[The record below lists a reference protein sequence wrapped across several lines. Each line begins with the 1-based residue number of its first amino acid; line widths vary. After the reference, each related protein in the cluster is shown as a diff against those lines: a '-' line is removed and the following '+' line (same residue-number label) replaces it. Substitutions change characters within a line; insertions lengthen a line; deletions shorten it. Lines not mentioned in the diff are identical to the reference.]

1 MEQQNQA
8 SSLRDFL
15 TVLFKHKHTIMI
27 IFFTVVATVTIG
39 SFLLP
44 PTYEAK
50 SSLLIKFGREYIYR
64 SEVGERVSDSRPLIP
79 LNQEEVINSEIQ
91 ILTSRDLIE
100 KVINTIKV
108 ENIYPDLVKNPSK
121 MITPL
126 EAAIQQFEEKLS
138 VEGIKKSSVIQVSFQ
153 HKDPRVAA
161 KAVNLLVGFLNEKHL
176 QVYSDPKSSFLEQQL
191 AAYEQ
196 RLKESQNQLEAFK
209 QKYRVFS
216 LEEQRTL
223 LLKQRTDLDTA
234 FKTAQNQVREL
245 QNKLLSLRNQM
256 RAVSKDI
263 PLYTETERY
272 KIIDDAKAQLLSLQL
287 KEQELLQKYNEDTP
301 LVINVRKEIKIVQDF
316 IKKQEEDLRGK
327 VRTGQNIVYQDIER
341 EIIKTQA
348 ELSSQEAKSATLRGQ
363 IAQLDREI
371 QTLDLR
377 ENELQNLKREL
388 AANEKNYKTY
398 LEKVE
403 EALISDDLNRL
414 KMANIS
420 VIQAA
425 TVPAKPVKPKKALN
439 IALGIILGAVSGLG
453 LAFFNEYTNQGIST
467 PESAER
473 HLGLPV
479 LATIPNKE
487 GQGRG

>member
-1 MEQQNQA
+1 MEQQGQA
-8 SSLRDFL
+8 SSPRDFL
-15 TVLFKHKHTIMI
+15 TILFKHKYTILM
-27 IFFTVVATVTIG
+27 IFFAVVATVTIG
-39 SFLLP
+39 SFLLH

-50 SSLLIKFGREYIYR
+50 SSLLLKFGREYIYR
-64 SEVGERVSDSRPLIP
+64 SEVGERGSDTRPLIP

-100 KVINTIKV
+100 KVITSIKV
-108 ENIYPDLVKNPSK
+108 ENIYPDLAEHPPKKV
-121 MITPL
+121 TPL
-126 EAAIQQFEEKLS
+126 EAAILIFEKKLF
-138 VEGIKKSSVIQVSFQ
+138 VEGIKKSNVIQISFQ
-153 HKDPRVAA
+153 HKDPHIAA
-161 KAVNLLVGFLNEKHL
+161 KAVNLLVEFLKEKHL

-191 AAYEQ
+191 LAYEQ
-196 RLKESQNQLEAFK
+196 RLKESQNKLEDFK
-209 QKYRVFS
+209 QKYQVFS

-223 LLKQRTDLDTA
+223 LLKQRTDLDTI
-234 FKTAQNQVREL
+234 FKAAQNQVKEL
-245 QNKLLSLRNQM
+245 QNKLSSLKNQM
-256 RAVSKDI
+256 RTVSKDV

-272 KIIDDAKAQLLSLQL
+272 KIVDDAKAQLLSLQL
-287 KEQELLQKYNEDTP
+287 KEQELLQKYNENTA

-341 EIIKTQA
+341 EMFKTQS
-348 ELSSQEAKSATLRGQ
+348 ELSSQEARRATLQGQ
-363 IAQLDREI
+363 IAQLDKEI

-377 ENELQNLKREL
+377 ENQLQNLKREL
-388 AANEKNYKTY
+388 ASNEKNYKTY

-414 KMANIS
+414 KMTNIS

-425 TVPAKPVKPKKALN
+425 SVPAKPIKPRKALN

-453 LAFFNEYTNQGIST
+453 LAFFSEYMNQGLST

-473 HLGLPV
+473 RLGLPV
-479 LATIPNKE
+479 LGTVPYKE
-487 GQGRG
+487 GQG

>member
-1 MEQQNQA
+1 MEEQNQA
-8 SSLRDFL
+8 GSLRDFL
-15 TVLFKHKHTIMI
+15 TVLFKHKNTILI
-27 IFFTVVATVTIG
+27 IFFTVVTVVTIG

-50 SSLLIKFGREYIYR
+50 SSLLVKFGREYIYR
-64 SEVGERVSDSRPLIP
+64 PEVGERVSSDMRPLIP
-79 LNQEEVINSEIQ
+79 LNQEEVINSEMQ

-100 KVINTIKV
+100 KVINTINV
-108 ENIYPDLVKNPSK
+108 ENIYPDLVENPSK

-126 EAAIQQFEEKLS
+126 EAAILQFEKKLS
-138 VEGIKKSSVIQVSFQ
+138 VEGVKRSSVIQISFQ

-161 KAVNLLVGFLNEKHL
+161 KAANLLVDFLKEKHL

-191 AAYEQ
+191 AAYEKK
-196 RLKESQNQLEAFK
+196 LKESQNQLEVFK

-234 FKTAQNQVREL
+234 LKTAQNQVREF
-245 QNKLLSLRNQM
+245 QNKLLSLKNQM
-256 RAVSKDI
+256 RAVSKDV

-287 KEQELLQKYNEDTP
+287 KEQGLLQKYNEDTP
-301 LVINVRKEIKIVQDF
+301 LVVNVRKEIKIVQDF
-316 IKKQEEDLRGK
+316 IKKQEEDLKGK
-327 VRTGQNIVYQDIER
+327 VRTGQNIVYQDIEK
-341 EIIKTQA
+341 EMIKTQA
-348 ELSSQEAKSATLRGQ
+348 ELSSQEARRDTLQGQ

-403 EALISDDLNRL
+403 EALISDDLNRQ

-425 TVPAKPVKPKKALN
+425 AVPAKPIKPKKALN

-453 LAFFNEYTNQGIST
+453 LAFFSEYTNQGLST
-467 PESAER
+467 PEGAER
-473 HLGLPV
+473 RLGLPILGTV
-479 LATIPNKE
+479 PYKE
-487 GQGRG
+487 EE

>member
-8 SSLRDFL
+8 GSLRDFL
-15 TVLFKHKHTIMI
+15 TVLFKHKYTILI
-27 IFFTVVATVTIG
+27 IFVAVVITVTVG

-64 SEVGERVSDSRPLIP
+64 SEVGERVSDSRPSIP

-100 KVINTIKV
+100 KVITTLEV
-108 ENIYPDLVKNPSK
+108 ENIYPDLVENPSK
-121 MITPL
+121 MMTPL
-126 EAAIQQFEEKLS
+126 QAAVLQFEEELS
-138 VEGIKKSSVIQVSFQ
+138 VEGIKKSNVIEISFQ
-153 HKDPRVAA
+153 HKDPRIAA
-161 KAVNLLVGFLNEKHL
+161 QAVNLLVDFLKEKHL

-191 AAYEQ
+191 SAYEQ
-196 RLKESQNQLEAFK
+196 RLKESQNQLEVFK

-223 LLKQRTDLDTA
+223 LLKQRTDLDTV

-245 QNKLLSLRNQM
+245 QNKLSSVKNQM
-256 RAVSKDI
+256 ETVSKDV

-272 KIIDDAKAQLLSLQL
+272 KIVDDGKAQLLSLQL
-287 KEQELLQKYNEDTP
+287 KEQELLHKYNEDTP
-301 LVINVRKEIKIVQDF
+301 LVINVRKEIKIVRNF
-316 IKKQEEDLRGK
+316 IKEQEEDLKGK
-327 VRTGQNIVYQDIER
+327 VRTGQNIVYQDLER
-341 EIIKTQA
+341 EMMKTQA
-348 ELSSQEAKSATLRGQ
+348 ELSSQEAKRAALQGQ

-371 QTLDLR
+371 QSLDLR

-388 AANEKNYKTY
+388 AANERNYKTY

-414 KMANIS
+414 KMTNIS

-425 TVPAKPVKPKKALN
+425 TAPAKPIKPKKGLN
-439 IALGIILGAVSGLG
+439 ILLGIILGALSGLG
-453 LAFFNEYTNQGIST
+453 LAFFSEYTGQGLST
-467 PESAER
+467 PGSAEKR
-473 HLGLPV
+473 LGIPV
-479 LATIPNKE
+479 LATFSYKK
-487 GQGRG
+487 GG

>member
-1 MEQQNQA
+1 MEQQEQA

-15 TVLFKHKHTIMI
+15 TVLFKHRYTILI
-27 IFFTVVATVTIG
+27 IFLAVVATVTIV

-64 SEVGERVSDSRPLIP
+64 SEVGERGSDSRPSIP

-100 KVINTIKV
+100 KVITTIKV
-108 ENIYPDLVKNPSK
+108 ENIYPDYVVDPPKT
-121 MITPL
+121 MTPL
-126 EAAIQQFEEKLS
+126 EAAIIKFEKKLV
-138 VEGIKKSSVIQVSFQ
+138 VEGIKKSNVIQVSFQ
-153 HKDPRVAA
+153 HKDPRIAA
-161 KAVNLLVGFLNEKHL
+161 KAVNMLVDFLKEKHL

-191 AAYEQ
+191 SAYEQ
-196 RLKESQNQLEAFK
+196 KLKESQNQLETFK
-209 QKYRVFS
+209 QKYQVFS

-223 LLKQRTDLDTA
+223 LLKQRTDLDTV
-234 FKTAQNQVREL
+234 FKAAQNQVREL
-245 QNKLLSLRNQM
+245 QNRLSSLRNQM
-256 RAVSKDI
+256 QTISKDV

-272 KIIDDAKAQLLSLQL
+272 KIIDDAKAQHLSLQL

-301 LVINVRKEIKIVQDF
+301 LVVNVRKEIKIVQDF
-316 IKKQEEDLRGK
+316 IKKQEEDLKGK
-327 VRTGQNIVYQDIER
+327 VRTGQNIVYQDLER
-341 EIIKTQA
+341 EMMKAQA
-348 ELSSQEAKSATLRGQ
+348 ELSSQEARRATLQGQ

-377 ENELQNLKREL
+377 ENELQDLKREL
-388 AANEKNYKTY
+388 AANERNYKTY

-414 KMANIS
+414 KMTNIS
-420 VIQAA
+420 LIQAA
-425 TVPAKPVKPKKALN
+425 SVPAKPIKPKKALN

-453 LAFFNEYTNQGIST
+453 LAFFSEYTNQGLST
-467 PESAER
+467 PESASR
-473 HLGLPV
+473 RLGLPV
-479 LATIPNKE
+479 LGTVPYKE
-487 GQGRG
+487 GRG

>member
-8 SSLRDFL
+8 VSLRDFL
-15 TVLFKHKHTIMI
+15 TVLFKHKQTILI
-27 IFFTVVATVTIG
+27 LFFAVIVTVTIG

-50 SSLLIKFGREYIYR
+50 SSLLVKFGREYIYR
-64 SEVGERVSDSRPLIP
+64 PEVGERGSSDMGPLIP

-108 ENIYPDLVKNPSK
+108 ENIYPDLVENPSK
-121 MITPL
+121 IITPK
-126 EAAIQQFEEKLS
+126 EAAILRFEKKLS
-138 VEGIKKSSVIQVSFQ
+138 VEGVKKSSVIEVSFQ
-153 HKDPRVAA
+153 HKDPHMAA
-161 KAVNLLVGFLNEKHL
+161 KAVNLLVDFLKEKHL

-191 AAYEQ
+191 SAYDQ

-223 LLKQRTDLDTA
+223 LLKQRTELDTS
-234 FKTAQNQVREL
+234 FKTSQNEIREL
-245 QNKLLSLRNQM
+245 QNKLSSFKTQM
-256 RAVSKDI
+256 RAVSKDVA
-263 PLYTETERY
+263 LYTETERY

-316 IKKQEEDLRGK
+316 VKKQEEDLKDK
-327 VRTGQNIVYQDIER
+327 VRTGQNIVYQDVEK
-341 EIIKTQA
+341 EMIKTQA
-348 ELSSQEAKSATLRGQ
+348 DLSSQEGKSAILREQ
-363 IAQLDREI
+363 IAQLDREM

-377 ENELQNLKREL
+377 ENDLQNLKREL

-403 EALISDDLNRL
+403 EALISDNLNRQ

-425 TVPAKPVKPKKALN
+425 AVPAKPIKPKKKLN

-453 LAFFNEYTNQGIST
+453 LAFFSEYTSEGLSN
-467 PESAER
+467 PEGVER

-479 LATIPNKE
+479 LGTVPYKE
-487 GQGRG
+487 EE

>member
-1 MEQQNQA
+1 MEQQVQA

-15 TVLFKHKHTIMI
+15 AILFKHKYAILI
-27 IFFTVVATVTIG
+27 IFLTVVATVTIG

-64 SEVGERVSDSRPLIP
+64 SEVGERVSDSRPSIP

-100 KVINTIKV
+100 KVITTLKV
-108 ENIYPDLVKNPSK
+108 ENIYPDLVENPSK
-121 MITPL
+121 MMTPL
-126 EAAIQQFEEKLS
+126 QAAVLQFEKRLF
-138 VEGIKKSSVIQVSFQ
+138 VEGVKKSNVIQISFQ
-153 HKDPRVAA
+153 HKDPPIAA
-161 KAVNLLVGFLNEKHL
+161 KAVNLLVEFLKEKHL

-196 RLKESQNQLEAFK
+196 RLKESQNQLEVFK

-223 LLKQRTDLDTA
+223 LLKQRTELDTTL
-234 FKTAQNQVREL
+234 KTAQNQVREL
-245 QNKLLSLRNQM
+245 QKRLSTLKNQM
-256 RAVSKDI
+256 RTVSKDV
-263 PLYTETERY
+263 PLFTETERY
-272 KIIDDAKAQLLSLQL
+272 KIIDDAKTQLLTLQL
-287 KEQELLQKYNEDTP
+287 KEQQLLQKYNENTP
-301 LVINVRKEIKIVQDF
+301 LVVNVRKEINIVQDF
-316 IKKQEEDLRGK
+316 IKKQEEDLKGK
-327 VRTGQNIVYQDIER
+327 VRTGQNIVYQDLER
-341 EIIKTQA
+341 EMIKTGA
-348 ELSSQEAKSATLRGQ
+348 DLSSQEAKSATLQGQ
-363 IAQLDREI
+363 IAQLDIEI
-371 QTLDLR
+371 RTLDLR

-388 AANEKNYKTY
+388 AANERNYKTY

-414 KMANIS
+414 KMTNIS

-425 TVPAKPVKPKKALN
+425 SVPAKPIKPKKKLN
-439 IALGIILGAVSGLG
+439 IALAIIFGAVSGLG
-453 LAFFNEYTNQGIST
+453 LAFISEYKNQGLST

-473 HLGLPV
+473 RLGLPV
-479 LATIPNKE
+479 LGTVPYKE
-487 GQGRG
+487 GQG

>member
-8 SSLRDFL
+8 GSLRDFL
-15 TVLFKHKHTIMI
+15 TVLFKHKYKILI
-27 IFFTVVATVTIG
+27 IFFAVVATVTIG

-64 SEVGERVSDSRPLIP
+64 SEVGERASDSRTLIP

-100 KVINTIKV
+100 KVINTLKV
-108 ENIYPDLVKNPSK
+108 ENIYPDLAEGPTSTV
-121 MITPL
+121 TPL
-126 EAAIQQFEEKLS
+126 EAAILQFEKKLS

-153 HKDPRVAA
+153 HKDPRIAA
-161 KAVNLLVGFLNEKHL
+161 QAVNLLVDSLKEKHL

-191 AAYEQ
+191 STYEK

-209 QKYRVFS
+209 QKYQVFS
-216 LEEQRTL
+216 LDEQRTL
-223 LLKQRTDLDTA
+223 FLKQRTDLDTS
-234 FKTAQNQVREL
+234 FKTSLNQIGEL
-245 QNKLLSLRNQM
+245 QSKLSSLKNQM
-256 RAVSKDI
+256 RAVSKEV
-263 PLYTETERY
+263 PLYSETERY
-272 KIIDDAKAQLLSLQL
+272 KITDDAKAQLLGLQL
-287 KEQELLQKYNEDTP
+287 KEQELLHKYNEDTP
-301 LVINVRKEIKIVQDF
+301 LVINVRKEIKIVRNF
-316 IKKQEEDLRGK
+316 IKEQEEDLKGK

-341 EIIKTQA
+341 EMIKAQA
-348 ELSSQEAKSATLRGQ
+348 ELSSQEAKSSTLRGQ
-363 IAQLDREI
+363 IAQLDHEI

-377 ENELQNLKREL
+377 ENQLQNLKREL

-403 EALISDDLNRL
+403 EALISDDLNRQ

-425 TVPAKPVKPKKALN
+425 TAPAKPIKPRKGLN
-439 IALGIILGAVSGLG
+439 ILLGIILGAVSGLG
-453 LAFFNEYTNQGIST
+453 IAFFNEYSSQSLST

-473 HLGLPV
+473 RLGLPV
-479 LATIPNKE
+479 LGTIPYRE
-487 GQGRG
+487 ED

>member
-1 MEQQNQA
+1 MEEQNQA
-8 SSLRDFL
+8 GSLRDFL
-15 TVLFKHKHTIMI
+15 TVLFKHKNTILI
-27 IFFTVVATVTIG
+27 IFFAVVTTVTIG

-50 SSLLIKFGREYIYR
+50 STLLVKFGREYIYR
-64 SEVGERVSDSRPLIP
+64 PEVGERGSSDSRSLIP

-100 KVINTIKV
+100 KVINTLKV

-121 MITPL
+121 LITPL
-126 EAAIQQFEEKLS
+126 EAAILKFEKKIS
-138 VEGIKKSSVIQVSFQ
+138 VEGIKKSSVIQISFQ
-153 HKDPRVAA
+153 HKDPRIAA
-161 KAVNLLVGFLNEKHL
+161 QAVNLLVDSLKEKHL

-191 AAYEQ
+191 AAYEK

-223 LLKQRTDLDTA
+223 LLKQRTELDTS
-234 FKTAQNQVREL
+234 FKISLNQIGEL
-245 QNKLLSLRNQM
+245 QNKLSSLKNQM
-256 RAVSKDI
+256 RAVSKDV

-272 KIIDDAKAQLLSLQL
+272 KIVDDAKAQLLGLQL
-287 KEQELLQKYNEDTP
+287 KEQELLHKYNEDTP
-301 LVINVRKEIKIVQDF
+301 LVINVRKEIKLVQNF
-316 IKKQEEDLRGK
+316 IKTQEEDLKGK

-341 EIIKTQA
+341 EMVKTRA

-363 IAQLDREI
+363 IGQLDREM

-388 AANEKNYKTY
+388 AENEKNYKTY
-398 LEKVE
+398 SEKVE
-403 EALISDDLNRL
+403 EALISDNLNRQ

-425 TVPAKPVKPKKALN
+425 TAPAKPIKPKKALN
-439 IALGIILGAVSGLG
+439 ILLGIVLGAVSGLG
-453 LAFFNEYTNQGIST
+453 LAFFNEYSNQGLST

-473 HLGLPV
+473 RLGLPV
-479 LATIPNKE
+479 LGMVSYRE
-487 GQGRG
+487 GK

>member
-15 TVLFKHKHTIMI
+15 TVLFKHRNAILI
-27 IFFTVVATVTIG
+27 IFFAIVVTVTIY

-50 SSLLIKFGREYIYR
+50 SSLLLKFGREYIYR
-64 SEVGERVSDSRPLIP
+64 SEIGERGSSDMRPLIP

-91 ILTSRDLIE
+91 ILTSRDLID
-100 KVINTIKV
+100 KVIQTIKV
-108 ENIYPDLVKNPSK
+108 ENIYPE
-121 MITPL
+121 MIENTSTTVTPT
-126 EAAIQQFEEKLS
+126 EAAILKFEKQLS
-138 VEGIKKSSVIQVSFQ
+138 VEGIRKSSVIEVSFQ
-153 HKDPRVAA
+153 HKDPHIAA
-161 KAVNLLVGFLNEKHL
+161 KAVNLLVDLLKEKHL

-191 AAYEQ
+191 LAYDQ
-196 RLKESQNQLEAFK
+196 RLKDSQNQLEAFK
-209 QKYRVFS
+209 QKYQVFS

-223 LLKQRTDLDTA
+223 LLKQRTELDTS
-234 FKTAQNQVREL
+234 FKTSQNQIREF
-245 QNKLLSLRNQM
+245 QNKLSSLKTQM
-256 RAVSKDI
+256 RAVSKDV

-287 KEQELLQKYNEDTP
+287 KEQELLQKYNENTA

-316 IKKQEEDLRGK
+316 IKKQEEDLTGK
-327 VRTGQNIVYQDIER
+327 VRTGQNTVYQNVEEEMIR
-341 EIIKTQA
+341 TQA
-348 ELSSQEAKSATLRGQ
+348 EISSQEGKSATLREQ
-363 IAQLDREI
+363 IAQLDREM

-377 ENELQNLKREL
+377 ENDLQNLKREL

-403 EALISDDLNRL
+403 EALISDNLNRQ

-425 TVPAKPVKPKKALN
+425 AVPVRPIKPKKKLN

-453 LAFFNEYTNQGIST
+453 FAFFSEYASESLST
-467 PESAER
+467 PEGVER

-479 LATIPNKE
+479 LSTVPYKKGE
-487 GQGRG
+487 E

>member
-1 MEQQNQA
+1 MEEQNQA
-8 SSLRDFL
+8 GSLRDFL
-15 TVLFKHKHTIMI
+15 TVLFKHKNTTLI
-27 IFFTVVATVTIG
+27 IFFAVVTTVTIG

-50 SSLLIKFGREYIYR
+50 STLLVKFGREYIYR
-64 SEVGERVSDSRPLIP
+64 PEVGERGSSDSRSLIP

-100 KVINTIKV
+100 KVINTLKV

-121 MITPL
+121 LITPL
-126 EAAIQQFEEKLS
+126 EAAILKFEKKIS
-138 VEGIKKSSVIQVSFQ
+138 VEGIKKSSVIQISFQ
-153 HKDPRVAA
+153 HKDPRIAA
-161 KAVNLLVGFLNEKHL
+161 QAVNLLVDSLKGKHL

-191 AAYEQ
+191 AAYEK

-223 LLKQRTDLDTA
+223 LLKQRTELDTS
-234 FKTAQNQVREL
+234 FKISLNQIGEL
-245 QNKLLSLRNQM
+245 QNKLSSLKNQM
-256 RAVSKDI
+256 RAVSKDV

-272 KIIDDAKAQLLSLQL
+272 KIVDDAKAQLLGLQL
-287 KEQELLQKYNEDTP
+287 KEQELLHKYNEDTP
-301 LVINVRKEIKIVQDF
+301 LVINVRKEIKLVQNF
-316 IKKQEEDLRGK
+316 IKTQEEDLKGK

-341 EIIKTQA
+341 EMVKTRA

-363 IAQLDREI
+363 IGQLDREM

-388 AANEKNYKTY
+388 AENEKNYKTY
-398 LEKVE
+398 SEKVE
-403 EALISDDLNRL
+403 EALISDNLNRQ

-425 TVPAKPVKPKKALN
+425 TAPAKPIKPKKALN
-439 IALGIILGAVSGLG
+439 ILLGIVLGAVSGLG
-453 LAFFNEYTNQGIST
+453 LAFFNEYSNQGLST

-473 HLGLPV
+473 RLGLPV
-479 LATIPNKE
+479 LGMVSYRE
-487 GQGRG
+487 GK

>member
-8 SSLRDFL
+8 GSLRDFL
-15 TVLFKHKHTIMI
+15 TVLFKHKYTILI
-27 IFFTVVATVTIG
+27 IFVAVVATVTVG

-50 SSLLIKFGREYIYR
+50 STLLLKFGREYIYR
-64 SEVGERVSDSRPLIP
+64 SEVGERASDSRPLIP

-100 KVINTIKV
+100 KVISTLKV
-108 ENIYPDLVKNPSK
+108 ENIYPDLAEGPAGT
-121 MITPL
+121 ITPL
-126 EAAIQQFEEKLS
+126 EAAILQFEKKLS
-138 VEGIKKSSVIQVSFQ
+138 VEGIKKSSVIEVSFQ
-153 HKDPRVAA
+153 HKDPRIAA
-161 KAVNLLVGFLNEKHL
+161 QAVNLLVDSLKEKHL

-196 RLKESQNQLEAFK
+196 KLKESQNKFEAFK
-209 QKYRVFS
+209 QKYQVFS
-216 LEEQRTL
+216 LDEQRTL
-223 LLKQRTDLDTA
+223 LLRQRTDLDTS
-234 FKTAQNQVREL
+234 FKISQNQIGEL
-245 QNKLLSLRNQM
+245 QNKLSSLKSQM
-256 RAVSKDI
+256 RTVSKDV

-272 KIIDDAKAQLLSLQL
+272 KITDDAKAQLLNLQL
-287 KEQELLQKYNEDTP
+287 KEQELLHKYNEDTP
-301 LVINVRKEIKIVQDF
+301 LVINVRKEIKIVRNF
-316 IKKQEEDLRGK
+316 IKEQEEDLKGK

-348 ELSSQEAKSATLRGQ
+348 ELLSQEAKNTTLGGQ
-363 IAQLDREI
+363 IARLDREI
-371 QTLDLR
+371 QSLDLR

-388 AANEKNYKTY
+388 VSNERNYKTY

-425 TVPAKPVKPKKALN
+425 TAPPKPIKPRKALN
-439 IALGIILGAVSGLG
+439 ILLGIILGAVSGLG
-453 LAFFNEYTNQGIST
+453 IAFFSEYSNQSLST

-473 HLGLPV
+473 RLGLPV
-479 LATIPNKE
+479 IGTIPFREDK
-487 GQGRG
+487 